1 MSVLMNVIAVILKI
15 MLDKNVLNVIL
26 IVFNVKIILLNVQNV
41 IKDNIYF
48 KKNV

>member
-1 MSVLMNVIAVILKI
+1 VLKNVIADILKI
-15 MLDKNVLNVIL
+15 LLDKNVLNVIQ

>member
-1 MSVLMNVIAVILKI
+1 MNVIAVILKI

>member
-1 MSVLMNVIAVILKI
+1 MNVIAVILKI

-26 IVFNVKIILLNVQNV
+26 IVFSVKIILLNVQNV